1 MKLTAANV
9 AALALPD
16 GKNDIIYFDETMA
29 GFGYRLRR
37 SHDGSK
43 MLRSWIVQYK
53 RAGASRRV
61 LLGSAEVLS
70 AEAARTAAK
79 KLLSRIVLGEDP
91 AADRADRREKDKL
104 SLRSQVE
111 QYLALKAR
119 EVRPKTLREITRYL
133 TGPYLKPLHS
143 VALDMIGRKDVA
155 SRLGA
160 IQREHGDIVAK
171 AARDKLSAFYVWAM
185 QEGLIEANPVI
196 GTRAPQGNK
205 PHDRVLSNVEF
216 VAIWNACKD
225 DDYGKII
232 KLLILTGCRR
242 QEIGG
247 MRWSEFGLDGPQP
260 SWTLPAERS
269 KNGKAH
275 TLPLMPMALA
285 IIKGVPRMVSRDQL
299 FGSRSGAG
307 FASWDRD
314 KAALNE
320 RSGVTNWTP
329 HDIRRS
335 VTTKMAGDIGVL
347 PHVIEQIL
355 NHQSGHKSGPAG
367 IYNRSAYERE
377 VRNALALWE
386 DHVRTLIEGGERKV
400 IHIGAPHAPQ
410 AVP

>member
-1 MKLTAANV
+1 MKLTAATV
-9 AALALPD
+9 AALGLPD

-37 SHDGSK
+37 SHDGK
-43 MLRSWIVQYK
+43 RLLRSWIVQYK

-119 EVRPKTLREITRYL
+119 ELRPKTLREVTRYL
-133 TGPYLKPLHS
+133 SGPYFRPLHGI
-143 VALDMIGRKDVA
+143 AIDMIGRKDVA

-185 QEGLIEANPVI
+185 QEGLTEANPVI

-205 PHDRVLSNVEF
+205 PRDRVLSNVEF

-242 QEIGG
+242 AEIGG
-247 MRWSEFGLDGPQP
+247 MCWSEFDLDGPQP

-275 TLPLMPMALA
+275 TLPLMPMAFA
-285 IIKGVPRMVSRDQL
+285 IIKGAPRMVSRDQL

-335 VTTKMAGDIGVL
+335 VTTKMADIGVQ

-355 NHQSGHKSGPAG
+355 NHQSGHKAGPAG

-386 DHVRTLIEGGERKV
+386 DQVRTLVEGGERKV
-400 IHIGAPHAPQ
+400 IHMGTPQ
-410 AVP
+410 AVS